1 MVSCHAVYVITA
13 RATASYV
20 NGVSRNEAAMQVLL
34 ALALGAGALQ
44 PSHRSARP
52 ARRTQLNAEDPD
64 KPMTLYD
71 LPAEGEPWLNR
82 YSSMLTRNKKQGAS
96 QAMLYATGLT
106 QEDMSKPV
114 WKSKFYGASVLN
126 RRVDLHAIDATPA
139 R

>member
-1 MVSCHAVYVITA
+1 MA
-13 RATASYV
+13 ATL
-20 NGVSRNEAAMQVLL
+20 LL
-34 ALALGAGALQ
+34 AVALGAVGALQ
-44 PSHRSARP
+44 PAHRSARP
-52 ARRTQLNAEDPD
+52 ARRTQIRAEDPD

-126 RRVDLHAIDATPA
+126 RRVDLHAIDAATA

>member
-1 MVSCHAVYVITA
+1 MA
-13 RATASYV
+13 ATL
-20 NGVSRNEAAMQVLL
+20 LL
-34 ALALGAGALQ
+34 AVALGAVGALQ
-44 PSHRSARP
+44 PAHRSARP

-82 YSSMLTRNKKQGAS
+82 YSSTLTRNKKQGAS

-126 RRVDLHAIDATPA
+126 RRVDLHAIDAATA

>member
-1 MVSCHAVYVITA
+1 MA
-13 RATASYV
+13 ATRP
-20 NGVSRNEAAMQVLL
+20 GGLLL
-34 ALALGAGALQ
+34 ALALGALSLQ
-44 PSHRSARP
+44 PAHRSARP
-52 ARRTQLNAEDPD
+52 ARRTQISAEDPD
-64 KPMTLYD
+64 KPMVLYD
-71 LPAEGEPWLNR
+71 LPGEGEPWLNR

-126 RRVDLHAIDATPA
+126 RRVDLHAIDAATA

>member
-1 MVSCHAVYVITA
+1 MPFLA
-13 RATASYV
+13 ATRP
-20 NGVSRNEAAMQVLL
+20 GGLLL
-34 ALALGAGALQ
+34 ALAVATGALQ
-44 PSHRSARP
+44 PAHRSARP
-52 ARRTQLNAEDPD
+52 ARRTLVHAEDPD
-64 KPMTLYD
+64 KPMVLYD

-114 WKSKFYGASVLN
+114 WKSKCYGASVLY
-126 RRVDLHAIDATPA
+126 RRVDAIDAAPA